1 MDKKDILPFQAH
13 PFAQIEYQSKI
24 HMVKKDK
31 DSLGIADCE
40 IYLKENE
47 LEWLIHSKQ
56 LLFRKLLNEN
66 TK

>member
-1 MDKKDILPFQAH
+1 
-13 PFAQIEYQSKI
+13 
-24 HMVKKDK
+24 MVKKNK